1 MGTKVRWTDDMLA
14 ALKRR
19 YPEEGAES
27 LAQVLGVSES
37 AVRHKAMRLGIVYKY
52 PGKAAHEARTFWTP
66 EREEMLRQRYAS
78 EGPQQLAKELKKS
91 VHAVIVRASLLGL
104 GSDVRLGRLSASL
117 RKRANVNMAYFDE
130 WSPNMAWLLGFTWA
144 DGSIVRSRGQ
154 FQVRWGVTEDD
165 RWLIDTI
172 AKEIGAKQKLYLK
185 KSGRYGEYV
194 TQPSVY
200 LSVPSTSLARV
211 LMDTY
216 QIPPRKSFIDPR
228 YPSVPDAFAG
238 HFVRGYLDG
247 DGSVGIYGT
256 EGRVTLISGGFQFLV
271 GMQEQI
277 CRLTGVKKNA
287 VSKSGKTWQIRWT
300 SRADLERLRN
310 FLYPAGDYISLARKR
325 DLLNLIVDRA

>member
-1 MGTKVRWTDDMLA
+1 MGTKVRWTNDMLA
-14 ALKRR
+14 VLKRR

-27 LAQVLGVSES
+27 LAPVLGVTES
-37 AVRHKAMRLGIVYKY
+37 AIRHKAMRLGIVYKY

-66 EREEMLRQRYAS
+66 EREEILRQRYPS
-78 EGPQQLAKELKKS
+78 EGPQQLAKEFKKS
-91 VHAVIVRASLLGL
+91 VHAVIVRASLFGL
-104 GSDVRLGRLSASL
+104 ESGVRLGRISASL
-117 RKRANVNMAYFDE
+117 RERASVNMTYFDE

-144 DGSIVRSRGQ
+144 DGSIVKTRGQ
-154 FQVRWGVTEDD
+154 FQVRWGVTEED
-165 RWLIDTI
+165 RVLIDRI
-172 AKEIGAKQKLYLK
+172 RAEIGSGHKIYLK

-194 TQPSVY
+194 TRPSVY
-200 LSVPSTSLARV
+200 LNVASTTLART
-211 LMDTY
+211 LMNKY

-228 YPSVPDAFAG
+228 YPVVPDEYTG

-247 DGSVGIYGT
+247 DGSVGLYGT

-300 SRADLERLRN
+300 SRPDLQRLLS
-310 FLYPAGDYISLARKR
+310 FIYPAGEYIFLARKR
-325 DLLNLIVDRA
+325 DLLTFIVNA